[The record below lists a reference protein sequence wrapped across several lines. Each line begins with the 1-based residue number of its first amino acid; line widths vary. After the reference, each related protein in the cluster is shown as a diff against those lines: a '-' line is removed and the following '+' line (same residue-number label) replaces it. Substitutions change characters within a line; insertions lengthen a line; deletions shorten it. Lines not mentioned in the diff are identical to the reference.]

1 MTTTELVATLRSAGE
16 ELRAL
21 VESLPADRL
30 ERPEAD
36 GWTARQVLAHLADFE
51 LIAAVRVR
59 MVLTQDRPALASYD
73 QDGFTKRF
81 GRLEP
86 AAEALE
92 RFEVNRLATTRVLES
107 LGDADWERPGLHPV
121 RGEETLRQTVEKVA
135 EHDRG
140 PLEQLRAAAGG

>member
-1 MTTTELVATLRSAGE
+1 MTTTELVAALRFAGE

-59 MVLTQDRPALASYD
+59 MVLTQDRPALANYD
-73 QDGFTKRF
+73 QDGFTERF

-107 LGDADWERPGLHPV
+107 LGGADWERPGLHPV

-140 PLEQLRAAAGG
+140 HLEQLRQAAGA